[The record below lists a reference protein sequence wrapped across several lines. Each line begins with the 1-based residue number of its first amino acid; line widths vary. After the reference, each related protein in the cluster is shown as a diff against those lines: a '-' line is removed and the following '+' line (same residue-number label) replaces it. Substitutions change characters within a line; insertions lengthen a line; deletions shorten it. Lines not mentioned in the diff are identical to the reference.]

1 MTVVAAATGSILS
14 DALLEGCRQ
23 RAAGYD
29 RDNKFCQE
37 DFNELKAAGYLNM
50 AIPKEF
56 GGLGYS
62 LHQAHQETR
71 RLARYAPATALCVN
85 MHHYWVGT
93 AADTWRVTK
102 DKSVEF
108 ILQEAAKGEVFAAG
122 HAEPGNETSLTMSAT
137 KAEKVPGGYK
147 FTGRKAF
154 GSLTPVWTRL
164 GLHGMDT
171 SDPKNPKIVHGFLP
185 RDSSGYTI
193 KETWDVMGMR
203 ATRSDD
209 TVLEGAFVPDKYI
222 VRVVPAGLAGADFF
236 VLSIFAW
243 ALGGF
248 SNVYYGL
255 SERMVEL
262 AVEHVKNKTSI
273 GLSRTMAHHP
283 EVQRGVAEMIL
294 ALEAMRAQVDTM
306 TTDWSTGVQHPDWPI
321 KIVATKYNVV
331 NGAWKIA
338 DQALETSGGFGMFK
352 KSEMERL
359 FRDARCGR
367 FHPANASLTHE
378 LIGKLVLGVNPDDPQ
393 RWG

>member
-1 MTVVAAATGSILS
+1 MTATAGTGTILS
-14 DALLEGCRQ
+14 DALLQGCRQ

-37 DFNELKAAGYLNM
+37 DFDELKRAGYLKM
-50 AIPKEF
+50 TTPKEF
-56 GGLGYS
+56 GGLGYT

-71 RLARYAPATALCVN
+71 RLAKHAPATALCVN

-93 AADTWRVTK
+93 AADTWRSG
-102 DKSVEF
+102 DKSVGF
-108 ILQEAAKGEVFAAG
+108 ILEDAGKGEVFAAG
-122 HAEPGNETSLTMSAT
+122 HAEPGNETSIVMSAT

-164 GLHGMDT
+164 GLHGLDT
-171 SDPKNPKIVHGFLP
+171 SDPKNPKVVHGFLP
-185 RDSSGYTI
+185 RDTPGVTI

-209 TVLEGAFVPDKYI
+209 TILEGAFVPDKYI
-222 VRVVPAGLAGADFF
+222 ARVVPAGLAGADYF

-255 SERMVEL
+255 AQRMLEL
-262 AVEHVKNKTSI
+262 TVEHVQNKTSL
-273 GLSRTMAHHP
+273 GMTRSMAYHP
-283 EVQRGVAEMIL
+283 EVQHGVADMVMT
-294 ALEAMRAQVDTM
+294 LEAMGAQADALTQ
-306 TTDWSTGVQHPDWPI
+306 DWSNGVDHGQAWPI
-321 KIVATKYNVV
+321 KIISTKYNVV
-331 NGAWKIA
+331 QGAWKIA
-338 DQALETSGGFGMFK
+338 DLALDVTGGFGMFK

-359 FRDARCGR
+359 FRDARAGR
-367 FHPANASLTHE
+367 FHPANASLSHE
-378 LIGKLVLGVNPDDPQ
+378 LIGKMALGVNPDEMP

>member
-1 MTVVAAATGSILS
+1 MTVAVGSILS
-14 DALLEGCRQ
+14 DALLQGCRQ

-37 DFNELKAAGYLNM
+37 DFDELKAAGYLKM
-50 AIPKEF
+50 TIPKEF

-71 RLARYAPATALCVN
+71 RLARHAPATALCVN

-108 ILQEAAKGEVFAAG
+108 ILEDAAKGEVFAAG

-185 RDSSGYTI
+185 RDSGGFTI

-209 TVLEGAFVPDKYI
+209 TILEGAFVPDKYI
-222 VRVVPAGLAGADFF
+222 ARVVPAGLAGADFF

-255 SERMVEL
+255 SERLIEL
-262 AVEHVKNKTSI
+262 AVEHVKSKTSI
-273 GLSRTMAHHP
+273 GLTRSMAHHP
-283 EVQRGVAEMIL
+283 EVQRGVAEMIVT
-294 ALEAMRAQVDTM
+294 LEAMRTQVDAM
-306 TTDWSTGVQHPDWPI
+306 TNDWSNGVQHADWPI

>member
-1 MTVVAAATGSILS
+1 MTVAAGSILS
-14 DALLEGCRQ
+14 DALLQGCRQ

-29 RDNKFCQE
+29 RENKFCQE
-37 DFNELKAAGYLNM
+37 DFDELKAAGYLNM
-50 AIPKEF
+50 AVPKEF
-56 GGLGYS
+56 GGLGYT

-71 RLARYAPATALCVN
+71 RLARHAPATALCMN

-102 DKSVEF
+102 DKSIEF
-108 ILQEAAKGEVFAAG
+108 ILEEAAKGEVFAAG

-154 GSLTPVWTRL
+154 GSLSPVWTRL

-171 SDPKNPKIVHGFLP
+171 SDPTHPKIVHGFLP
-185 RDSSGYTI
+185 RDSAGFTI
-193 KETWDVMGMR
+193 KDTWDVMGMR

-209 TVLEGAFVPDKYI
+209 TLLEGAFIPDKYI
-222 VRVVPAGLAGADFF
+222 ARVVPAGLAGADFF
-236 VLSIFAW
+236 ILSIFAW

-255 SERMVEL
+255 SERLVEL
-262 AVEHVKNKTSI
+262 TIEHVKNKTSL
-273 GLSRTMAHHP
+273 GLTRTMAHHP
-283 EVQRGVAEMIL
+283 EVQRGVAEMIVT
-294 ALEAMRAQVDTM
+294 LEAMRTQVDAM
-306 TTDWSTGVQHPDWPI
+306 TNDWSNGVQHPDWPI

-378 LIGKLVLGVNPDDPQ
+378 LIGKLALGVNPDDPQ